1 MIIQREVFIPTVK
14 DIDIKKRVY
23 IFIDRI
29 NSKHSVTIDK
39 GRTLVYKTHR
49 EVWEFIDKCYTLL
62 SQGNKGTAII
72 VIDNETRTELLYG
85 LGKATIISKL
95 ERIKK
100 KDISLKRI
108 KNVRRRMV
116 VDNKYNSKTKK
127 LDTRIFDRKNYSS
140 SNSRGIG

>member
-1 MIIQREVFIPTVK
+1 MQ
-14 DIDIKKRVY
+14 
-23 IFIDRI
+23 
-29 NSKHSVTIDK
+29 
-39 GRTLVYKTHR
+39 
-49 EVWEFIDKCYTLL
+49 KCYTLL

-85 LGKATIISKL
+85 LGKAIIISKL

-100 KDISLKRI
+100 RDISLKRI